1 MINQIILNNRLTS
14 TGLYK
19 KPTKYHLRGINAI
32 IDYSVNVADI
42 TDWRKIAYILATAY
56 HETARTFE
64 AIDEFGKGKGKPYGQ
79 KIKQSKRRYLV
90 PDKLYFGRGLVQ
102 LTWYENY
109 ERFGK
114 FLGIDLLNNPELCLN
129 LNVSVKILVEGMQ
142 RGMFTG
148 VGLDKYFNDERC
160 DYVNARKIING
171 MDRAELIAGYANKFL
186 FCLNLQ

>member
-19 KPTKYHLRGINAI
+19 NVGKHHLRGINAI
-32 IDYSVNVADI
+32 IDYSVNVAKID
-42 TDWRKIAYILATAY
+42 DWRKIAYILATAY

-64 AIDEFGKGKGKPYGQ
+64 GIEEFGKGRGKAYGQ
-79 KIKQSKRRYLV
+79 KIKQNRRRYTT
-90 PDKLYFGRGLVQ
+90 PDKIYYGRGLVQ

-114 FLGIDLLNNPELCLN
+114 FLDIDLLNHPELCLN
-129 LNVSVKILVEGMQ
+129 LDVSVKILVEGME

-148 VGLDKYFNDERC
+148 VGLSRYFNDQRE
-160 DYVNARKIING
+160 DYVNARKTVNAL
-171 MDRAELIAGYANKFL
+171 DRAELIAGYAQKFI
-186 FCLNLQ
+186 FCCNIV

>member
-1 MINQIILNNRLTS
+1 MINQIILNNRLNS
-14 TGLYK
+14 CGLYK
-19 KPTKYHLRGINAI
+19 TPNKYHLRGINAI
-32 IDYSVNVADI
+32 INYSLNVAEID
-42 TDWRKIAYILATAY
+42 DWRKIAYILATAY

-64 AIDEFGKGKGKPYGQ
+64 PIDEFGKGKGKPYGQ
-79 KIKQSKRRYLV
+79 KIKQNKRRYLV
-90 PDKLYFGRGLVQ
+90 PDKIYFGRGLVQ

-129 LNVSVKILVEGMQ
+129 LDVSVKILVEGMQ

-148 VGLDKYFNDERC
+148 VGLDRYFNDERE

-171 MDRAELIAGYANKFL
+171 LDRAELIAGYANKFL

>member
-19 KPTKYHLRGINAI
+19 KPTKFHLRGINAI
-32 IDYSVNVADI
+32 IDYSVNVAEID
-42 TDWRKIAYILATAY
+42 DWRKISYILATAY

-64 AIDEFGKGKGKPYGQ
+64 AIEEFGKGKGKPYGQ
-79 KIKQSKRRYLV
+79 KIKQNKRKYTT

-109 ERFGK
+109 DRFGK

-129 LNVSVKILVEGMQ
+129 LDVSVKILVEGME

-148 VGLDKYFNDERC
+148 VGLSRYFNDQRC
-160 DYVNARKIING
+160 DYVNARKIVNG
-171 MDRAELIAGYANKFL
+171 LDRAELIASYAEKFL
-186 FCLNLQ
+186 FCLNIV

>member
-19 KPTKYHLRGINAI
+19 TPNKYHLRGICAI
-32 IDYSVNVADI
+32 IDYSVNIAEI
-42 TDWRKIAYILATAY
+42 NDWRKIAYILATAY

-64 AIDEFGKGKGKPYGQ
+64 PIDEFSKGKGKPYGQ
-79 KIKQSKRRYLV
+79 KIKQSKRRYLL

-114 FLGIDLLNNPELCLN
+114 YLGIDLLNQPELCLN
-129 LNVSVKILVEGMQ
+129 LDVSVKILVEGMQ
-142 RGMFTG
+142 CGMFTG
-148 VGLDKYFNDERC
+148 VGLDRYFNDQRE
-160 DYVNARKIING
+160 DYINARKIVNG
-171 MDRAELIAGYANKFL
+171 LDRAELIAGYAQKFL
-186 FCLNLQ
+186 FCCNIA

>member
-19 KPTKYHLRGINAI
+19 NPNKFHLRGINAI
-32 IDYSVNVADI
+32 IDYSVNIAGID
-42 TDWRKIAYILATAY
+42 DWRKIAYILATAY

-64 AIDEFGKGKGKPYGQ
+64 AIEEFGKGKGKAYGQ
-79 KIKQSKRRYLV
+79 KIKQNRRKYTT
-90 PDKLYFGRGLVQ
+90 PDKLYYGRGLVQ

-109 ERFGK
+109 DRFGK

-129 LNVSVKILVEGMQ
+129 LDVSVKILVEGME

-148 VGLDKYFNDERC
+148 VGLGRYFNDQRC
-160 DYVNARKIING
+160 DYVNARKIVNG
-171 MDRAELIAGYANKFL
+171 LDRAELIASYAEKFI
-186 FCLNLQ
+186 FCLNIV